1 MLEKVNLSWPLF
13 IENYDKML
21 KNLFCFNIKTS
32 LIYATTQN
40 WLTFLKA
47 KPTKNIFIKL
57 HKWK

>member
-40 WLTFLKA
+40 
-47 KPTKNIFIKL
+47 
-57 HKWK
+57 